1 MSQTVITSA
10 FEQLKAQEAANGGVV
25 ILDEFVFANIPNLDI
40 TSPIDRGEGLPEE
53 AMIVH
58 RQAVGK
64 TGMVNNNAVVYS
76 VVMGADVGDFE
87 FNWVG
92 LVNKANNVVAMIVHA
107 PMQKKIKTATGQQG
121 NVLTRSFLMEYNGA
135 SEQTQIITPA
145 DTWQIDF
152 TARLGGV
159 DERIRCENIDIY
171 GEASFFGDG
180 FLV

>member
-10 FEQLKAQEAANGGVV
+10 FEQLKAREAANGGVV

-92 LVNKANNVVAMIVHA
+92 W
-107 PMQKKIKTATGQQG
+107 
-121 NVLTRSFLMEYNGA
+121 LTK
-135 SEQTQIITPA
+135 
-145 DTWQIDF
+145 
-152 TARLGGV
+152 
-159 DERIRCENIDIY
+159 RIMSWR
-171 GEASFFGDG
+171 
-180 FLV
+180 